1 MEERRECLRI
11 VRALIEIESV
21 IEIEGRLRISGGK
34 MKKEFRYRRKERW
47 IIRFQKDFGKREVE
61 YERGDGISDRK
72 EKGRNLS
79 YLNFRR
85 KGYSNE
91 NGRTISHF
99 WWKKH
104 GEQRRILKRKRK
116 RERRAR

>member
-1 MEERRECLRI
+1 MEERRVCLRI

-34 MKKEFRYRRKERW
+34 MKKEFRYQRKERW

-104 GEQRRILKRKRK
+104 GEQRRNLGKRK

>member
-1 MEERRECLRI
+1 MEEGRVCLRI

-99 WWKKH
+99 CGKNTENKD
-104 GEQRRILKRKRK
+104 GI
-116 RERRAR
+116 